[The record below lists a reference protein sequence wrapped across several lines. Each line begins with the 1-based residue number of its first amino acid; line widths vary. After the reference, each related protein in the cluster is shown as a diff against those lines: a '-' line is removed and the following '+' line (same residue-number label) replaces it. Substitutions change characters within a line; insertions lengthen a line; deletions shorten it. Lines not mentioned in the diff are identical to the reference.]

1 MSADGAVP
9 GSGPERTSV
18 AAPAAPALPAAPAQ
32 PPAEPAGPV
41 EPIEGDRSASP
52 LPGWPWW
59 SAFVALLGAFVLT
72 AIGALAVDLPA
83 VAFGVEVTSAHTPPG
98 LTIADTFVQD
108 LAFVA
113 APLICAHWLSRAVR
127 SWQFGLRGPGVG
139 WGWAAV
145 MVLGLIIAFLVLNA
159 VWSQIVNPGKEKL
172 LEQLG
177 TKESTLLLILSA
189 GLTCVVAPMCE
200 EFLFRGYIFTAL
212 RSWGLWPAVIVDGLL
227 FGGVHASSAPALD
240 LLPLAGLGA
249 GLCLLYRYSGSL
261 YPGMGAHALNN
272 SLAFASLA
280 GWSWLGGLALI
291 AAALA
296 GVTSVIAVCKRAGL
310 IVPGTT
316 RPGPGAGLA
325 RPAA

>member
-1 MSADGAVP
+1 MGGETSLPPARAAEPVGVLPPVGASQP
-9 GSGPERTSV
+9 PEPVEGDPSV
-18 AAPAAPALPAAPAQ
+18 A
-32 PPAEPAGPV
+32 
-41 EPIEGDRSASP
+41 P
-52 LPGWPWW
+52 LPGWPAW

-72 AIGALAVDLPA
+72 AIGAIVVDLPA
-83 VAFGVEVTSAHTPPG
+83 VALGVKVTSSHTPPG

-108 LAFVA
+108 LAFIA
-113 APLICAHWLSRAVR
+113 APLWCAQRFSRVVR
-127 SWQFGLRGPGVG
+127 SWQFGLRRPGVG

-145 MVLGLIIAFLVLNA
+145 MVLGMVIAFLILNA
-159 VWSQIVNPGKEKL
+159 IWSTLVNPGKEKL

-177 TKESTLLLILSA
+177 TEESTLLLVLSA

-212 RSWGLWPAVIVDGLL
+212 RSWGLLPAAIVDGLL

-240 LLPLAGLGA
+240 LLPLAALGF

-280 GWSWLGGLALI
+280 SWTWLGGLALI
-291 AAALA
+291 AASLA
-296 GVTSVIAVCKRAGL
+296 GVTTVIAVCKRTGL
-310 IVPGTT
+310 IVPG
-316 RPGPGAGLA
+316 RGLA

>member
-1 MSADGAVP
+1 MAGHGSVPPGRMPQPVRMPPPPPSAPAQ
-9 GSGPERTSV
+9 R
-18 AAPAAPALPAAPAQ
+18 PAAP
-32 PPAEPAGPV
+32 
-41 EPIEGDRSASP
+41 EPIEGERSAAP

-59 SAFVALLGAFVLT
+59 SAFLALLGAFVLT
-72 AIGALAVDLPA
+72 AIAALVVDLPA
-83 VAFGVEVTSAHTPPG
+83 VALGVEITSSHTPAG

-113 APLICAHWLSRAVR
+113 APLLVARMGGRAVR
-127 SWQFGLRGPGVG
+127 PWQFGLRRPGVG
-139 WGWAAV
+139 WGAAAL
-145 MVLGLIIAFLVLNA
+145 MVLGLVVAFLLLNA
-159 VWSQIVNPGKEKL
+159 VWSTLVNPGKEKL

-177 TKESTLLLILSA
+177 TKESTLLLVLSA

-200 EFLFRGYIFTAL
+200 EFLFRGYVFTAL
-212 RSWGLWPAVIVDGLL
+212 RSWGLLPAAIVDGLL

-240 LLPLAGLGA
+240 LLPLAALGF

-280 GWSWLGGLALI
+280 HWSWLGGLALI
-291 AAALA
+291 VASLG
-296 GVTSVIAVCKRAGL
+296 GVTGVIAACKRAGL
-310 IVPGTT
+310 IVPGVQQ
-316 RPGPGAGLA
+316 PAGLA

>member
-1 MSADGAVP
+1 MAGETSLPPGRTPEPVQVLPAVP
-9 GSGPERTSV
+9 DT
-18 AAPAAPALPAAPAQ
+18 
-32 PPAEPAGPV
+32 PPP
-41 EPIEGDRSASP
+41 EPIEGDRSAAP

-83 VAFGVEVTSAHTPPG
+83 VAFGVKVTSSHTPPG

-113 APLICAHWLSRAVR
+113 APLLCARQFSGAVR
-127 SWQFGLRGPGVG
+127 SWQFGLRRPGSG
-139 WGWAAV
+139 WGSAAL
-145 MVLGLIIAFLVLNA
+145 MVLALVIAFLILNA
-159 VWSQIVNPGKEKL
+159 IWSTLVNPGKEKL

-177 TKESTLLLILSA
+177 TEESTLLLVLSA

-212 RSWGLWPAVIVDGLL
+212 RPWGLLPAAIADGLL

-240 LLPLAGLGA
+240 LLPLAALGF

-280 GWSWLGGLALI
+280 DWTWLGGLALI
-291 AAALA
+291 AASLL
-296 GVTSVIAVCKRAGL
+296 GVTVVIAVCKRAGL
-310 IVPGTT
+310 IVPGTQRRGLESRT
-316 RPGPGAGLA
+316 LPPGRVGSLP
-325 RPAA
+325 

>member
-1 MSADGAVP
+1 MAGEESLRPGGVP
-9 GSGPERTSV
+9 PVSV
-18 AAPAAPALPAAPAQ
+18 QAPAAPAPPAAPAG
-32 PPAEPAGPV
+32 PP

-59 SAFVALLGAFVLT
+59 SAFVALVGAFVLT
-72 AIGALAVDLPA
+72 AIAALAVDLPA
-83 VAFGVEVTSAHTPPG
+83 VAFGVEVTSSHTPPG

-113 APLICAHWLSRAVR
+113 APLLVARMGGRAVR
-127 SWQFGLRGPGVG
+127 AWQFGLRRPGVG
-139 WGWAAV
+139 WGWAAL
-145 MVLGLIIAFLVLNA
+145 MVLGLVIAFLILNA
-159 VWSQIVNPGKEKL
+159 VWSTIVNPEKEKL

-177 TKESTLLLILSA
+177 TKESTLLLVLSA
-189 GLTCVVAPMCE
+189 GLTCVAAPMCE

-212 RSWGLWPAVIVDGLL
+212 RQWGLVPAAIIDGLL

-240 LLPLAGLGA
+240 LLPLAALGV

-261 YPGMGAHALNN
+261 YPGMGAHSLNN

-291 AAALA
+291 VASLL
-296 GVTSVIAVCKRAGL
+296 GVTAVIAAFKRSGL
-310 IVPGTT
+310 IVPG
-316 RPGPGAGLA
+316 RQRAAPPAGLA

>member
-1 MSADGAVP
+1 MADARSAAGTGVPETLDAGARTPTPEVP
-9 GSGPERTSV
+9 R
-18 AAPAAPALPAAPAQ
+18 PAAQ
-32 PPAEPAGPV
+32 EPV
-41 EPIEGDRSASP
+41 EGDPSASP

-59 SAFVALLGAFVLT
+59 SAFVALFGAFVLT
-72 AIGALAVDLPA
+72 AIGALAIDLPA
-83 VAFGVEVTSAHTPPG
+83 VAFGVEITSSHTPPG

-113 APLICAHWLSRAVR
+113 APVICAHMFGEVVR
-127 SWQFGLRGPGVG
+127 SWQFGLRRPGVG
-139 WGWAAV
+139 WGTAV
-145 MVLGLIIAFLVLNA
+145 MMVVGLVVAFIVLNA
-159 VWSQIVNPGKEKL
+159 VWSLIVNPGKEKL

-177 TKESTLLLILSA
+177 TKESTLLLVLSA

-212 RSWGLWPAVIVDGLL
+212 RSWGLVPAAIVDGLI

-240 LLPLAGLGA
+240 LLPLAALGF

-261 YPGMGAHALNN
+261 YPGMGAHSLNN

-291 AAALA
+291 VTALA
-296 GVTSVIAVCKRAGL
+296 GVTAVIFACKRAGL
-310 IVPGTT
+310 IFPG
-316 RPGPGAGLA
+316 GGFA
-325 RPAA
+325 RAAP

>member
-1 MSADGAVP
+1 V
-9 GSGPERTSV
+9 RTSPPTPGRASPDEDLEQ
-18 AAPAAPALPAAPAQ
+18 AAGAAATAP
-32 PPAEPAGPV
+32 PPV
-41 EPIEGDRSASP
+41 EPLEGDRSASP

-83 VAFGVEVTSAHTPPG
+83 VAFGVEITSSHTPPG

-113 APLICAHWLSRAVR
+113 APLICAHRLTRAVR
-127 SWQFGLRGPGVG
+127 PWQFGLRRPGVG
-139 WGWAAV
+139 WGAAAM
-145 MVLGLIIAFLVLNA
+145 MVLGLILAFILLNA
-159 VWSQIVNPGKEKL
+159 GWSQLVNPGKEKL

-177 TKESTLLLILSA
+177 TKESTLLLVLSA

-212 RSWGLWPAVIVDGLL
+212 RGWGLLPAAIADGLI
-227 FGGVHASSAPALD
+227 FGGVHASSAPVLD
-240 LLPLAGLGA
+240 LLPLAALGF
-249 GLCLLYRYSGSL
+249 GLCLLYRYSGSI

-280 GWSWLGGLALI
+280 HWSWLGGLALI
-291 AAALA
+291 AASLA
-296 GVTSVIAVCKRAGL
+296 GVTAVIAACKRVGL
-310 IVPGTT
+310 IVPGR
-316 RPGPGAGLA
+316 RPQAGLA
-325 RPAA
+325 GPAA